1 MSYYRIKIEEK
12 NNGEKGYIPQVCK
25 LEILGRWLKRR
36 KYGLESAIKSN
47 SLSVQVSYKEDYDRP
62 ALLYIHDRNFI
73 KEMME
78 KELDSVNQEL

>member
-1 MSYYRIKIEEK
+1 MDIEKFEEAKKIKEHID
-12 NNGEKGYIPQVCK
+12 I
-25 LEILGRWLKRR
+25 LKRR
-36 KYGLESAIKSN
+36 KYGLELAIKSN

-78 KELDSVNQEL
+78 KELDSVNQELLEKQEKFEKL